1 LFYPPTKESI
11 LIKHWV
17 ISACVTIG
25 IFNVKTDNKVNEV
38 VKPTDVKEVVI
49 PSGKPDRLDVSVK
62 SPTTLKK
69 DKSCPQFEHVFR
81 EYQLPVKAFSYI
93 AYRESRCNP
102 KAINAIWEN
111 GKIVWT
117 LNKNGSYDSGLLQIN
132 SSWKTVTRNICGTSI
147 EGLLTLDCNLSVAK
161 YLYENGGLRHWS
173 M

>member
-1 LFYPPTKESI
+1 M
-11 LIKHWV
+11 IKHWV

-25 IFNVKTDNKVNEV
+25 IFNVKTDNKVNEI

-49 PSGKPDRLDVSVK
+49 PSVIPDRLYVSVEL
-62 SPTTLKK
+62 PTTRKN
-69 DKSCPQFEHVFR
+69 DKSCPQFEDKFR
-81 EYQLPVKAFSYI
+81 EYGLPIKAFSFI

-132 SSWKTVTRNICGTSI
+132 SSWKTLTKDICGTSL
-147 EGLLTLDCNLSVAK
+147 EGLLGLDCNLSVAK
-161 YLYENGGLRHWS
+161 YLYENGGLRHWNL
-173 M
+173 

>member
-1 LFYPPTKESI
+1 M
-11 LIKHWV
+11 IKHWV
-17 ISACVTIG
+17 ISACVAIG
-25 IFNVKTDNKVNEV
+25 IFNVETDNKVNEV

-62 SPTTLKK
+62 LPTTRKNE
-69 DKSCPQFEHVFR
+69 KSCPQFEDKFR
-81 EYQLPVKAFSYI
+81 EYQLPVKAFSFI
-93 AYRESRCNP
+93 AYRESRCNS
-102 KAINAIWEN
+102 KAINAIWED

-117 LNKNGSYDSGLLQIN
+117 LNKNGTYDSGLLQIN
-132 SSWKTVTRNICGTSI
+132 SSWKTVTRNICGTTI